1 MESALNTE
9 DKIQKQ
15 FLYLLITNSFLP
27 VEESGIT
34 TGGSSML
41 YSNVTSIMAGQL
53 NNIFQKLDIP
63 LDLGLNYEPNTS
75 GGRDLFDVAVSTQ
88 LFNNRVLVNGT
99 IGSRR
104 YGATT
109 TGEVSGDVDIEVK
122 LDKPGTFRLNLF
134 SHSADQY
141 SSFLDYS
148 QRNGI
153 GIAYQREFAKPPS
166 GQRVLEIDS
175 TGRSKPIISDELR

>member
-1 MESALNTE
+1 MAEQFILARENGRSIPKE
-9 DKIQKQ
+9 DRIFGISNRAKEAIRQKGA
-15 FLYLLITNSFLP
+15 
-27 VEESGIT
+27 E
-34 TGGSSML
+34 
-41 YSNVTSIMAGQL
+41 
-53 NNIFQKLDIP
+53 
-63 LDLGLNYEPNTS
+63 
-75 GGRDLFDVAVSTQ
+75 AV
-88 LFNNRVLVNGT
+88 VNGT

>member
-1 MESALNTE
+1 
-9 DKIQKQ
+9 
-15 FLYLLITNSFLP
+15 
-27 VEESGIT
+27 
-34 TGGSSML
+34 
-41 YSNVTSIMAGQL
+41 
-53 NNIFQKLDIP
+53 
-63 LDLGLNYEPNTS
+63 
-75 GGRDLFDVAVSTQ
+75 VSTQ
-88 LFNNRVLVNGT
+88 LFNNRVMVNGT

-109 TGEVSGDVDIEVK
+109 NGEVTGDLDIEVK

-166 GQRVLEIDS
+166 GQKVLEIDS
-175 TGRSKPIISDELR
+175 SGRAIPLNDDELR